1 MLADYNKLRQAIN
14 ESFEKINRAAQ
25 GINDEILSQNI
36 LNQEKLNQ
44 NIFNLV
50 VLGQFKR
57 GKTTFINSL
66 LGAEVLPTAVVPLTS
81 IVTVISYG
89 ETLKITVVF
98 KDGSTQDIRLEQ
110 LPEYI
115 TEAQNPNNIKN
126 VKEVRILYPS
136 PYLKDGVRLIDTPGV
151 GSIYRNNT
159 DETYNYIPKVDA
171 AIFLL
176 SVDPPISQAEVEF
189 LDDIKKYAAKIFFI
203 LNKIDYLTPKERTE
217 SLEFSKQVLESK
229 VGLANVRIF
238 PLSAKLA
245 LEGKL
250 AGDEE
255 KIKSSYLPFFEAAL
269 SDFLLQEKGK
279 TILLTAIN
287 NAVQQGKQLLALIGL
302 EKKAL
307 GLTVQELS
315 EKIEEFNRQMEV
327 IAQEQTDAGYILK
340 GEMGKLVESLDKNL
354 ADFRETQVT
363 RLYNVM
369 RQYIQNN
376 SGLSN
381 RELKEAV
388 DKHLAS
394 LVEDAFEQWRPV
406 QTQLISE
413 SFEKMVTRFTVKA
426 NQIIQHIGEI
436 SRNIFDIEVEAFSKI
451 EKLTDESD
459 FYYMLEDDDT
469 MFMIDPSR
477 LSYLLPG
484 FVFRNLIIRDL
495 RKKIW
500 DQLDRNC
507 GRIRYDFV
515 QRIDKSQRAFISQLN
530 EKIQG
535 LLDGVRKAVNRALEK
550 KQISDKEVEMNVK
563 KLNKNELILSEV
575 LADLERLKKELSY

>member
-1 MLADYNKLRQAIN
+1 M
-14 ESFEKINRAAQ
+14 
-25 GINDEILSQNI
+25 
-36 LNQEKLNQ
+36 
-44 NIFNLV
+44 

-413 SFEKMVTRFTVKA
+413 SFEKWL
-426 NQIIQHIGEI
+426 QGSQ
-436 SRNIFDIEVEAFSKI
+436 
-451 EKLTDESD
+451 
-459 FYYMLEDDDT
+459 
-469 MFMIDPSR
+469 SR
-477 LSYLLPG
+477 LTRSSSISVKYPETS
-484 FVFRNLIIRDL
+484 LI
-495 RKKIW
+495 
-500 DQLDRNC
+500 
-507 GRIRYDFV
+507 
-515 QRIDKSQRAFISQLN
+515 
-530 EKIQG
+530 
-535 LLDGVRKAVNRALEK
+535 
-550 KQISDKEVEMNVK
+550 
-563 KLNKNELILSEV
+563 
-575 LADLERLKKELSY
+575 